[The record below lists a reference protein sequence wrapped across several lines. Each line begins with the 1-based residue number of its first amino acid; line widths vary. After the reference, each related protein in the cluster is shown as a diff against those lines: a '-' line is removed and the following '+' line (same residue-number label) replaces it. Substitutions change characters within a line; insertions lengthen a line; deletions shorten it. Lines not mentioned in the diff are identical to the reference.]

1 MVKYYLS
8 KANRLEEI
16 EGIENG
22 CWISMTNPTE
32 AELLKTSK
40 ALELDIDTL
49 RAALDTYERSR
60 IETDDDYTMI
70 LVNIPTV
77 EEHNDKE
84 LYNTIPLSIIVT
96 KDVVITVCSEDTPV
110 IHPFASGRVR
120 DFRTFM
126 RSRFILQILYRIS
139 TLYLQYL
146 SIIDRKS
153 DEVENK
159 LHKSTKNHE
168 LIELLKLEKS
178 LVYFTTALRS
188 NEAVLEKLFRYDIIK
203 KYPDDSDLLDDVI
216 VENKQ
221 AIEMANIYSGILS
234 GMMDAFASVISNNL
248 NIVMK
253 MLAIITV
260 VMAIPTMIFSAFG
273 MNVNIEAVPFSQS
286 PWSFLIIVAISVIL
300 SISVYAIF
308 RKAKLFK

>member
-1 MVKYYLS
+1 MVKYFLS
-8 KANRLEEI
+8 KDGKLDQIAAQKP
-16 EGIENG
+16 G
-22 CWISMTNPTE
+22 CWVNMINPSE
-32 AELLKTSK
+32 AELRQTSEEF
-40 ALELDIDTL
+40 ELDIDAL
-49 RAALDTYERSR
+49 KAALDAYERSR
-60 IETDDDYTMI
+60 IDTDENYTMI
-70 LVNIPTV
+70 LVDIPTV
-77 EEHNDKE
+77 EEQNSKE
-84 LYNTIPLSIIVT
+84 LYNTIPLSIILT

-110 IHPFASGRVR
+110 LHPFAAGRVR
-120 DFRTFM
+120 DFHTFM
-126 RSRFILQILYRIS
+126 KSRFILQILYRID

-178 LVYFTTALRS
+178 LVFFTTALRS
-188 NEAVLEKLFRYDIIK
+188 NEVVLEKLFRYDFIK
-203 KYPDDSDLLDDVI
+203 KYPDDQDLLDDVI

-253 MLAIITV
+253 VLAIITV

-273 MNVNIEAVPFSQS
+273 MNINIAAIPYSQS
-286 PWSFLIIVAISVIL
+286 PWSFLIIIGISAVL
-300 SISVYAIF
+300 SLVVYMIF
-308 RKAKLFK
+308 KKAKLFK

>member
-1 MVKYYLS
+1 MIRYYLS
-8 KANRLEEI
+8 RNNRLEQI
-16 EGIENG
+16 DAQAPG
-22 CWISMTNPTE
+22 CWISMIAPSE
-32 AELLKTSK
+32 AELHQTSRD
-40 ALELDIDTL
+40 LELDMDTL
-49 RAALDTYERSR
+49 KAAMDAYERSR
-60 IETDDDYTMI
+60 IETDDNYTMV
-70 LVNIPTV
+70 LVNIPTI
-77 EEHNDKE
+77 EEHNEKE

-96 KDVVITVCSEDTPV
+96 GDVVITVCSEDTPV
-110 IHPFASGRVR
+110 LHQFAAGKVR
-120 DFRTFM
+120 DFFTFM
-126 RSRFILQILYRIS
+126 RSRFILQVLYRAS

-159 LHKSTKNHE
+159 LHRSTKNHE

-188 NEAVLEKLFRYDIIK
+188 NEAVLEKLSRYDIIR
-203 KYPDDSDLLDDVI
+203 KYPDDSDLLEDVI

-253 MLAIITV
+253 VLTV
-260 VMAIPTMIFSAFG
+260 ISVIMAIPTIIFSAFG
-273 MNVNIEAVPFSQS
+273 MNLGMPLSGS
-286 PWSFLIIVAISVIL
+286 HWGFLIVVGGTVLITVIA
-300 SISVYAIF
+300 YFIF
-308 RKAKLFK
+308 SKTMLLK